1 MTTLGTTTLIR
12 AEIAAWALTSPAVV
26 GAATWIISWLGYFA
40 SVYLSVGFIRN
51 TTAIQIVFVLMI
63 LIGPLSSLAAIVL
76 TRSRLQTIRFSTIL
90 YLVNGVWM
98 IVSLA
103 AFALRFSRDDFSI
116 TIQGREQWR
125 MHLVIETPEPTL
137 VKGMQWM
144 LGTFTARF
152 NARHQLRGHLFS
164 GRYKAI
170 VVDHVDDWY
179 LRRACDYS
187 HLNPVRAGIL
197 GPQQRLEQYAWSS
210 YPMYLQSPRKR
221 PAWLRVDRL
230 LGEHGV
236 ARDSAAGRREF
247 SKRVEVRR
255 LEEDAELRQTLKR
268 GWRLGA
274 QNFLDRLQDS
284 LGLSLS
290 EDHAAAARRE
300 TLEVRA
306 QRLIDEELHKQK
318 RSREDLVSLPKGASL
333 KVTIAERLHRETPMT
348 MRWIA
353 DALHMGTW
361 RYLSFL
367 LYQRRSASQ

>member
-1 MTTLGTTTLIR
+1 LTLWHAVFSIARIMPRPLRVEYEGARYHVLSRGDRREDIVLDDGDRERFVKTLG
-12 AEIAAWALTSPAVV
+12 EAA
-26 GAATWIISWLGYFA
+26 
-40 SVYLSVGFIRN
+40 VYAGWQVHAFC
-51 TTAIQIVFVLMI
+51 LM
-63 LIGPLSSLAAIVL
+63 SNH
-76 TRSRLQTIRFSTIL
+76 F
-90 YLVNGVWM
+90 
-98 IVSLA
+98 
-103 AFALRFSRDDFSI
+103 
-116 TIQGREQWR
+116 
-125 MHLVIETPEPTL
+125 HLVIETPEPTL

-152 NARHQLRGHLFS
+152 NARHRLRGHLFS

-247 SKRVEVRR
+247 SRRVEVRR

-274 QNFLDRLQDS
+274 EDFLDRLEDS

-290 EDHAAAARRE
+290 EDHAAVARRE

-306 QRLIDEELHKQK
+306 QRLIDEELRKQK
-318 RSREDLVSLPKGASL
+318 RSREDLASLPKGASL
-333 KVTIAERLHRETPMT
+333 KVKIAERLHRETPMT

-367 LYQRRSASQ
+367 LYQRRFASQ

>member
-1 MTTLGTTTLIR
+1 
-12 AEIAAWALTSPAVV
+12 
-26 GAATWIISWLGYFA
+26 
-40 SVYLSVGFIRN
+40 
-51 TTAIQIVFVLMI
+51 
-63 LIGPLSSLAAIVL
+63 
-76 TRSRLQTIRFSTIL
+76 
-90 YLVNGVWM
+90 
-98 IVSLA
+98 
-103 AFALRFSRDDFSI
+103 
-116 TIQGREQWR
+116 
-125 MHLVIETPEPTL
+125 
-137 VKGMQWM
+137 
-144 LGTFTARF
+144 
-152 NARHQLRGHLFS
+152 
-164 GRYKAI
+164 
-170 VVDHVDDWY
+170 
-179 LRRACDYS
+179 
-187 HLNPVRAGIL
+187 
-197 GPQQRLEQYAWSS
+197 
-210 YPMYLQSPRKR
+210 MYLQSPRKR

-274 QNFLDRLQDS
+274 QDFLDCLQDS

-300 TLEVRA
+300 TLELRA
-306 QRLIDEELHKQK
+306 QRLIDEELRKQK